1 MCDTV
6 LGSKG
11 PIAPSFLEGLACHA
25 RRLPPGVP
33 LCFAACLDR
42 CRRAARRHDASNS
55 SLPDHPSLSLVSP
68 TPGACSLRP
77 LLHPSSTQLLCRPA
91 RSKTKGQAH
100 KKNGAPP
107 SPMCRRNA

>member
-6 LGSKG
+6 LGSEG

-33 LCFAACLDR
+33 LSFAACLDR

-77 LLHPSSTQLLCRPA
+77 ALMAIFGAVPSGTTRMLAAAAGGTDRWV
-91 RSKTKGQAH
+91 GQIS
-100 KKNGAPP
+100 G
-107 SPMCRRNA
+107 